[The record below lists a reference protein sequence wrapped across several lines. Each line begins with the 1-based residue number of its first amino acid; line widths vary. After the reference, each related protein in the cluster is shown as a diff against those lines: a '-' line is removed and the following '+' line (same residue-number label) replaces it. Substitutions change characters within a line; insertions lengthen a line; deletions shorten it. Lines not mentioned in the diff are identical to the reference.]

1 MAVQT
6 MKEIRLIV
14 SDVDG
19 TLVNNKKKI
28 TPGTMAAVT
37 KAQAAGIRF
46 AIASGRAWGEM
57 DEILTTLPMVED
69 FICSNGALVVHYHE
83 GKETTLFRESFSRE
97 QTKAILMALKDL
109 DVYTEAYSGSHIY
122 GEEACV
128 SHFSDY
134 VSDTIAPLIMATRQM
149 VPHMVDY
156 VLEKQ
161 LPIEKVQIFYGTEGK
176 KQQAKRLVEA
186 LGMFT
191 VIESSEGNLEFVLPQ
206 ISKGRAVKALAD
218 SMGITAEQ
226 VMTIGDSN
234 NDLSMLTYAG
244 TSFAMASGE
253 DTAKQ
258 AAKYITASNEE
269 DGVAQAIYTVLARRG
284 K

>member
-83 GKETTLFRESFSRE
+83 EKETTLFRESFSRE
-97 QTKAILMALKDL
+97 QTRAILMALKDV
-109 DVYTEAYSGSHIY
+109 DVYIEAYSGSHIY

-176 KQQAKRLVEA
+176 KQQAKRLVKE

-218 SMGITAEQ
+218 SMGITAAQ

-269 DGVAQAIYTVLARRG
+269 DGVAQAIYTVLARQG

>member
-83 GKETTLFRESFSRE
+83 GKEATLFRESFSRE
-97 QTKAILMALKDL
+97 QTRAILMALKDV
-109 DVYTEAYSGSHIY
+109 DVYIEAYSGSHIY

-176 KQQAKRLVEA
+176 KQQAKRLVEE

-218 SMGITAEQ
+218 SMGITAAQ

-269 DGVAQAIYTVLARRG
+269 DGVAQAIYTVLARQG